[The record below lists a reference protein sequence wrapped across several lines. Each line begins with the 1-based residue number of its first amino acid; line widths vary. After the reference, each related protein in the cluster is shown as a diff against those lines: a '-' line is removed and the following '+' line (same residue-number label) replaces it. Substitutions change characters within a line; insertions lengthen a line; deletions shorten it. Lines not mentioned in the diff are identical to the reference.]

1 MGMWHFE
8 AINIGADSSGRETER
23 QLAARFFPEVS
34 QLKFRSESLSANSE
48 SLMPLNTADATLLD
62 EPSTDRIALRTTSE

>member
-34 QLKFRSESLSANSE
+34 QLKFRSESLSTNRE
-48 SLMPLNTADATLLD
+48 YRRDGGMRQPKQ
-62 EPSTDRIALRTTSE
+62 RRALGRS